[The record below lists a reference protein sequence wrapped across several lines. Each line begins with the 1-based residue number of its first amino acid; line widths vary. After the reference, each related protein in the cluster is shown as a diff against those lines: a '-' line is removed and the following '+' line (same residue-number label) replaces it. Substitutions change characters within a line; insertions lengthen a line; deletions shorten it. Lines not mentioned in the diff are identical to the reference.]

1 VKQSKKLC
9 RIPIKIVHS
18 QSGFSRCAKLVQLDG
33 QLRPSLLSDRDLLCL
48 IVDRF

>member
-9 RIPIKIVHS
+9 RVPIEIVHS
-18 QSGFSRCAKLVQLDG
+18 QSGFGRRAKLAQLDG
-33 QLRPSLLSDRDLLCL
+33 QLRPSLLADRDMLHL